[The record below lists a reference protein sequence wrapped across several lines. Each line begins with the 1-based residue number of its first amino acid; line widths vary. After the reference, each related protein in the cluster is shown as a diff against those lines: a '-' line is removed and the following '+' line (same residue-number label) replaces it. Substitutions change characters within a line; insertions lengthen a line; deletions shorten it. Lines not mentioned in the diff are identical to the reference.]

1 METKVEKVLQVMQTA
16 GKPLK
21 AGEIADAAGLDK
33 KEVDKAMKVLKA
45 RLYDIQMQ
53 EKMDSE
59 GASRK
64 EQVGTGD
71 RSGRIRTYNYPQGR
85 ISDHRINLTL
95 YRLEAVMNDGVFDEI
110 IDPLI
115 TDAQSKAI
123 EANGL

>member
-1 METKVEKVLQVMQTA
+1 
-16 GKPLK
+16 
-21 AGEIADAAGLDK
+21 
-33 KEVDKAMKVLKA
+33 
-45 RLYDIQMQ
+45 MQ

-115 TDAQSKAI
+115 ADAQSKAI